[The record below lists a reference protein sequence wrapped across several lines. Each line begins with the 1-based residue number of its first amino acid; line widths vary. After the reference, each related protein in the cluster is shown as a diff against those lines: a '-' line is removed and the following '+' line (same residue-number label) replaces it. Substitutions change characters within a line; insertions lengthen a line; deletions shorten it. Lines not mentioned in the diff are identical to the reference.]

1 MKFYARFVCASKQFD
16 MKVGSVSKYS
26 KTPLV
31 CNKTIDNS
39 LPDLSNHPVV
49 VKKTEDA
56 REFLRKHPIPDDL
69 KW

>member
-1 MKFYARFVCASKQFD
+1 MKIYARFVCTSRPFD
-16 MKVGSVSKYS
+16 MTVSSVSKYS

-39 LPDLSNHPVV
+39 LPDLSNPPVV
-49 VKKTEDA
+49 VKKMENA
-56 REFLRKHPIPDDL
+56 REFLRKYPIPKDL